1 MNASD
6 YSRYLPPEANRRQ
19 IVWAVALGGYVPST
33 LLSLLGAAVATAVPS
48 ATDPISGLPHAFHGW
63 FLIPYLIFVIFQ
75 LFAINSVDLYSS
87 GLTLQAIAPG
97 IRRWQT
103 VLIDTVVAGS
113 LTAVTVFSSSFYT
126 FIEDFLL
133 FMIVWIA
140 PWVAIYLTDWA
151 LRRGR
156 YDSRS
161 LLSGRAGIYWRNGGL
176 HVPGLIAQAVGM
188 LAAASWLDTTVWKG
202 PLSTATNGADFSVFM
217 GALFGG
223 GVYFVLARRRV
234 PAEAARALPSPD

>member
-1 MNASD
+1 
-6 YSRYLPPEANRRQ
+6 
-19 IVWAVALGGYVPST
+19 
-33 LLSLLGAAVATAVPS
+33 VATAVPA

-63 FLIPYLIFVIFQ
+63 FLVPYLVFVILQ
-75 LFAINSVDLYSS
+75 LFAVNSVDLYSS
-87 GLTLQAIAPG
+87 GLTLQTIVPG

-103 VLIDTVVAGS
+103 VLVDTTVAGI
-113 LTAVTVFSSSFYT
+113 LTAITVFSASFNT

-140 PWVAIYLTDWA
+140 PWVAIFLTDWA

-161 LLSGRAGIYWRNGGL
+161 LLGGRAGIYWRDGGI
-176 HVPGLIAQAVGM
+176 HVPGVAAQAAGM

-202 PLSTATNGADFSVFM
+202 PLSTATNGADFSVFI
-217 GALFGG
+217 GALFGA
-223 GVYFVLARRRV
+223 GVYLLLARRSV
-234 PAEAARALPSPD
+234 PAEAEATRTTAD